1 MSVVDVLLANTNV
14 AKQQIMRK
22 PNFSKT
28 VVDALNLRTLYELLV
43 TRETQ
48 HHDGM
53 ATAKTLVNVTCL
65 RPWLTV

>member
-28 VVDALNLRTLYELLV
+28 LVDAQNLLTLYELLT
-43 TRETQ
+43 TR
-48 HHDGM
+48 
-53 ATAKTLVNVTCL
+53 
-65 RPWLTV
+65 

>member
-14 AKQQIMRK
+14 AQQQIMRK

-28 VVDALNLRTLYELLV
+28 LVDAQNLLTLYELLA
-43 TRETQ
+43 TRKTQ
-48 HHDGM
+48 HHNGM
-53 ATAKTLVNVTCL
+53 ATAKTLLNVTCL